1 MLEAGTRY
9 ALLMGMNAAANTNPV
24 ARAIRFAILSLC
36 RSAEQTEA
44 RVFSYLCERPDFEAG
59 RYSPVL
65 VNDVID
71 AMLDAGELH
80 PSMIQDRETGRT
92 YPTLCTV

>member
-1 MLEAGTRY
+1 MLS
-9 ALLMGMNAAANTNPV
+9 GMNAAASSNPV

-44 RVFSYLCERPDFEAG
+44 RVFSYLSERPDFEAG
-59 RYSPVL
+59 RYSPAL

-80 PSMIQDRETGRT
+80 SSMIQDRETGRT
-92 YPTLCTV
+92 YSTLRTV